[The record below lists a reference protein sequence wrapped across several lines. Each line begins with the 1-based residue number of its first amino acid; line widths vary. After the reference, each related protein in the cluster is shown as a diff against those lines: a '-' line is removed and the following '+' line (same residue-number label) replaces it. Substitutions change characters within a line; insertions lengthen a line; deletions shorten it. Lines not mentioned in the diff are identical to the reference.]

1 MSRNLAADLARLAP
15 NASKAIISGIVANQ
29 HLLDEAGINTPI
41 RLRHFFARV
50 CVETGGMKTLE
61 ENLNYSAS
69 RMTQV
74 WPKRFPTIAAAK
86 PYANN
91 PAMLAEK
98 VYGGRLGN
106 NKPGDGWAF
115 RGSGLLQDTGRDNF
129 EEVEA
134 ITGMP
139 VASQPDLLRTF
150 PGALQAATI
159 YWKSRNINARADR
172 NDVAGVCKAVNGGTI
187 GLSDQRTWL
196 AKAEKVWPDSAAVGL
211 MSAPAA
217 APVAADPMP
226 VVPDPPTKEVI
237 QTVQNRL
244 RELGYNPG
252 DSDGK
257 MGPLTRGAILSFKND
272 ADGLTP
278 TDTID
283 EPFLAALAVASP
295 RKMAPDRA
303 NATISDVAG
312 KIPEARVHWW
322 TRLGAGVGGVGAGSV
337 GLLDQATPA
346 IGYLSPVKD
355 FIGDVPSWV
364 WVCAFVGVCAVLAF
378 GAQYGAKKATDA
390 FRAGERR

>member
-1 MSRNLAADLARLAP
+1 MTRNLAADLTRLSP
-15 NASKAIISGIVANQ
+15 NASKAIIAGIVANQ

-50 CVETGGMKTLE
+50 CVETGGLRTLE
-61 ENLNYSAS
+61 ENLSYSAK
-69 RMTQV
+69 RMTEV

-115 RGSGLLQDTGRDNF
+115 RGSGILQTTGRDNF
-129 EEVEA
+129 EEVEND
-134 ITGMP
+134 TGVP
-139 VASQPDLLRTF
+139 VVSQPDLLRTF
-150 PGALQAATI
+150 PGALKAATI
-159 YWKSRNINARADR
+159 FWKNRNINARADR
-172 NDVAGVCKAVNGGTI
+172 NDTTGVCKAVNGGTT
-187 GLSDQRTWL
+187 GLADQRAWL
-196 AKAEKVWPDSAAVGL
+196 AKAEKVWPDSKSLGL

-217 APVAADPMP
+217 APDSIPA
-226 VVPDPPTKEVI
+226 VPEPPTKEVI

-257 MGPLTRGAILSFKND
+257 IGPLTRGSILSFKND
-272 ADGLTP
+272 NSLTP

-283 EPFLAALAVASP
+283 AAFLAALATASP
-295 RKMAPDRA
+295 RKMAPERA
-303 NATISDVAG
+303 NATVGEVAG

-322 TRLGAGVGGVGAGSV
+322 NRVGAAGAGVGVGGV

-346 IGYLSPVKD
+346 VGYLAPVKD
-355 FIGDVPSWV
+355 FIGDVPGWV
-364 WVCAFVGVCAVLAF
+364 WIVAFVGVCAVLYV
-378 GAQYGAKKATDA
+378 GSQYGAKKATEA
-390 FRAGERR
+390 FQNGERR

>member
-1 MSRNLAADLARLAP
+1 MTRNLAADLARLAP

-50 CVETGGMKTLE
+50 CVETGGLRTLE
-61 ENLNYSAS
+61 ENLNYSAA

-150 PGALQAATI
+150 PGALQGATLF
-159 YWKSRNINARADR
+159 WKSRSINARADR
-172 NDVAGVCKAVNGGTI
+172 NDTTGVCKAVNGGTT
-187 GLSDQRTWL
+187 GLSDQRAWL
-196 AKAEKVWPDSAAVGL
+196 AKAEKVWPDSKSLGL
-211 MSAPAA
+211 ISAPADA
-217 APVAADPMP
+217 HVAADP
-226 VVPDPPTKEVI
+226 VPDPPTTEI
-237 QTVQNRL
+237 IMSVQKRL
-244 RELGYNPG
+244 ADLGYNPG
-252 DSDGK
+252 GADGK

-278 TDTID
+278 NDTID
-283 EPFLAALAVASP
+283 EAFLTALATASP
-295 RKMAPDRA
+295 RKMAPARA
-303 NATISDVAG
+303 NATVGEVAAVV
-312 KIPEARVHWW
+312 PEARVHWW
-322 TRLGAGVGGVGAGSV
+322 TRLGAGVGGVGAGGV
-337 GLLDQATPA
+337 GLLNQATPA
-346 IGYLSPVKD
+346 VGYLSPVKD

-364 WVCAFVGVCAVLAF
+364 WICAFVAVCAVLAF
-378 GAQYGAKKATDA
+378 GAQYGAKKAQAA
-390 FRAGERR
+390 FQSGERR

>member
-1 MSRNLAADLARLAP
+1 MARNLAADLARLAP
-15 NASKAIISGIVANQ
+15 NASKAIISGIVTNQ
-29 HLLDEAGINTPI
+29 HFLDEAGINTPI

-50 CVETGGMKTLE
+50 CVETGGLRQLE
-61 ENLNYSAS
+61 ENLNYSAV

-74 WPKRFPTIAAAK
+74 WPKRFPTVAAAK

-139 VASQPDLLRTF
+139 VVAQPDLLRTF

-172 NDVAGVCKAVNGGTI
+172 NDVAGVCKTVNGGTT
-187 GLSDQRTWL
+187 GLSEQRTWL
-196 AKAEKVWPDSAAVGL
+196 AKAEKIWPDSAPMGL
-211 MSAPAA
+211 MSAAA
-217 APVAADPMP
+217 AADPMP

-257 MGPLTRGAILSFKND
+257 IGPLTRGSILSFKND
-272 ADGLTP
+272 NGLTP
-278 TDTID
+278 SDAID
-283 EPFLAALAVASP
+283 QAFLAALATASP
-295 RKMAPDRA
+295 RKMAPERA
-303 NATISDVAG
+303 NATVGEVAG

-322 TRLGAGVGGVGAGSV
+322 TRLGAGVGGIGAGGV

-346 IGYLSPVKD
+346 VGYLSPIKD
-355 FIGDVPSWV
+355 FIGDVPGWI
-364 WVCAFVGVCAVLAF
+364 WLCAFVGVCAALYI
-378 GAQYGAKKATDA
+378 GSQYGAKKATEA
-390 FRAGERR
+390 FQNGERR